1 MLCLECSIRGER
13 KREILLDSKRNR
25 ESWWIFGIQKRHE
38 NYTHTNHF
46 HQKLTTF
53 TLELF
58 PLQPLYFSL
67 FFLRDANKTPAT
79 WKFASGIVDSFFCKH
94 HVRFHVKLQRPIFLL
109 KSIIS
114 MWTTSKKLA
123 KHSQAKKK
131 VRVTWWLL
139 QTSSLM
145 SVFKPGKFSMQKHI
159 GHLNTL

>member
-131 VRVTWWLL
+131 SKSDMMIATDIFFDVSL
-139 QTSSLM
+139 QAWK
-145 SVFKPGKFSMQKHI
+145 VSMQKHI